1 MGRKKLPAA
10 DRRVA
15 IGVTLP
21 AATVNY
27 LDRLAQSLGVSRSAV
42 IELTVYLYQKEEET
56 NERKLKA

>member
-1 MGRKKLPAA
+1 MSRKKLPAA

-27 LDRLAQSLGVSRSAV
+27 LDYIARSLGVSRSAV
-42 IELTVYLYQKEEET
+42 IELAVYLYKKEDDY
-56 NERKLKA
+56 ERKLTP